1 MSIEDWHNIKAE
13 QNAQSEILAF
23 LLMIVG
29 VNLLMGG
36 LIVTVMMV
44 GEPIV
49 NPFIIQQTLNYSTVL
64 GLIFT
69 IAGFSIISA
78 GFILVIHYDRKRTW
92 HIKEIEKATKLK
104 SRKIS
109 LKSTKEM
116 LEELSE
122 TDTK

>member
-1 MSIEDWHNIKAE
+1 MSIEDWHNVKAE
-13 QNAQSEILAF
+13 HNAQSEILAF

-36 LIVTVMMV
+36 LIVTVMTV
-44 GEPIV
+44 GEPIF
-49 NPFIIQQTLNYSTVL
+49 NPFIIQQMLSYSSAL
-64 GLIFT
+64 GLILT

-78 GFILVIHYDRKRTW
+78 GFMLVIYYDRKRTW
-92 HIKEIEKATKLK
+92 HLKEIEKAAMLK

-109 LKSTKEM
+109 MKSTKEM
-116 LEELSE
+116 LEELAE

>member
-1 MSIEDWHNIKAE
+1 LSIEDWHNTKAE
-13 QNAQSEILAF
+13 HNAQSEILAF

-44 GEPIV
+44 GEPII

>member
-44 GEPIV
+44 GEPII